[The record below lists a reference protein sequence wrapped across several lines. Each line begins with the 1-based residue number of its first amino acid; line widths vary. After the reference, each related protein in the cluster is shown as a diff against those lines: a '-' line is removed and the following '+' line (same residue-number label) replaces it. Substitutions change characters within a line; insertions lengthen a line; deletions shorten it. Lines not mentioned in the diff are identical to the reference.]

1 MEESDLRPM
10 TVGEIVST
18 AVQIYWTRFG
28 LLLRL
33 VAIFILPVEIVYAIV
48 VSESSTSR
56 TNVLSELLVVATGQ
70 LATAACLKAVSDEFL
85 GYRSSWHS
93 AMDFVWRRSGQ
104 VLVLAVIEVV
114 LVGAGL
120 LFFIVPGIY
129 LLVALLL
136 ATPALLLEDLRPL
149 QALQRSRQLT
159 QGMWF
164 RTAGCY
170 LLASLFVFFV
180 ALIPTLL
187 FIHVTGTGTTNAST
201 SDPVAADIA
210 SVATSLLT
218 TPFMATVV
226 VLIYYDLQ
234 VRKERLSIDQLA
246 RSVRIDPSR
255 IDRTRFERPDDLD

>member
-1 MEESDLRPM
+1 MEEFDLRPM

-28 LLLRL
+28 VLLRL
-33 VAIFILPVEIVYAIV
+33 VAIFILPVEVVYAIV

-56 TNVLSELLVVATGQ
+56 TSVLSELLVVATGQ

-85 GYRSSWHS
+85 GHRSNWRT
-93 AMDFVWRRSGQ
+93 AIDFVWRRSGQ

-136 ATPALLLEDLRPL
+136 ATPALLLENLQPINALR
-149 QALQRSRQLT
+149 RSRALT

-187 FIHVTGTGTTNAST
+187 FIHVTGSGTST
-201 SDPVAADIA
+201 SGSDPVAADIA

-226 VLIYYDLQ
+226 VLIYYDLR
-234 VRKERLSIDQLA
+234 VRKEGLSIDELA
-246 RSVRIDPSR
+246 RSVRIDPST
-255 IDRTRFERPDDLD
+255 IDRTRFERPDDLV

>member
-1 MEESDLRPM
+1 MEEFDLRPM

-18 AVQIYWTRFG
+18 AVRIYWTRFG
-28 LLLRL
+28 VLLRL
-33 VAIFILPVEIVYAIV
+33 VAIFILPVEVVYAIV
-48 VSESSTSR
+48 VNESSTSR

-85 GYRSSWHS
+85 GHRSSWRT
-93 AMDFVWRRSGQ
+93 AMDFVWHRSAQ

-136 ATPALLLEDLRPL
+136 ATPALLLENLQPL
-149 QALQRSRQLT
+149 NALQRSRALT

-187 FIHVTGTGTTNAST
+187 FIHVTGSGTTT
-201 SDPVAADIA
+201 SGSDLVAADIA
-210 SVATSLLT
+210 SVVTSLLT

-226 VLIYYDLQ
+226 VLIYYDLR
-234 VRKERLSIDQLA
+234 VRKEGLSIDELA
-246 RSVRIDPSR
+246 RSVRIDPST
-255 IDRTRFERPDDLD
+255 IDRTRFERPDDFA

>member
-1 MEESDLRPM
+1 MEQFDLRPM

-28 LLLRL
+28 VLIRL

-48 VSESSTSR
+48 VSESSRSR

-85 GYRSSWHS
+85 GRRSSWRS

-104 VLVLAVIEVV
+104 VLILAVIEVV

-136 ATPALLLEDLRPL
+136 ATPALLVEDLPPL
-149 QALQRSRQLT
+149 NALQRSRALT

-187 FIHVTGTGTTNAST
+187 FIHVTGSGTASSG
-201 SDPVAADIA
+201 SDLVAADIA

-226 VLIYYDLQ
+226 VLIYYDLR
-234 VRKERLSIDQLA
+234 VRKERLTIDELA
-246 RSVRIDPSR
+246 RSMRIDPAT
-255 IDRTRFERPDDLD
+255 IDRSRFERPDDFA

>member
-1 MEESDLRPM
+1 MQQSDLQPM

-48 VSESSTSR
+48 VSESSGSR

-85 GYRSSWHS
+85 GQRSSWRS

-104 VLVLAVIEVV
+104 VMILAVVEVI
-114 LVGAGL
+114 LVGAGFL
-120 LFFIVPGIY
+120 LFIVPGIY

-136 ATPALLLEDLRPL
+136 ATPALLLEDLRPVN
-149 QALQRSRQLT
+149 ALQRSRMLT

-187 FIHVTGTGTTNAST
+187 FIHVTGAGSTASS

-210 SVATSLLT
+210 SVVTSLLT

-226 VLIYYDLQ
+226 VLIYYDLR
-234 VRKERLSIDQLA
+234 VRKEQLSIDELA
-246 RSVRIDPSR
+246 RAVRIDPSSV
-255 IDRTRFERPDDLD
+255 DRTRFERPDDSA